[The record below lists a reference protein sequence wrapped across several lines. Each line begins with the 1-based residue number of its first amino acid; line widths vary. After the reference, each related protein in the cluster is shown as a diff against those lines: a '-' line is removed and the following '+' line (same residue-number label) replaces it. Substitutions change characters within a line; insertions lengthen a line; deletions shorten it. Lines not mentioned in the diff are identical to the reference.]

1 MKKITLS
8 ILTLLFVSVGFAQVT
23 FSTGAIPDN
32 DPIGA
37 DFTGTS
43 TLTGTV
49 ETITLDLDINHT
61 WNGDLIVT
69 LASPGG
75 ASSVIVVDRPGEPD
89 TSSFGCSDDGMR
101 ITLDDA
107 ATGDLEVCI
116 LSGDPYPA
124 VVGDYAPSNPLAG
137 FIGDDANGDWTISI
151 SDNAFGDEGELVA
164 ATLNLT
170 VLSTDENALNLFS
183 FSPNPVRDYLNLS
196 AASEISQVEVFN
208 IMGQRVLAVSP
219 NALNSDIN
227 MSALTSGVYFVK
239 VTVDDIT
246 DSIKIVKQ

>member
-69 LASPGG
+69 LTSPGG
-75 ASSVIVVDRPGEPD
+75 ASSVVVFDRPGVPD
-89 TSSFGCSDDGMR
+89 TTFGCSDDGMQ

-107 ATGDLEVCI
+107 AAGDLEVCEG
-116 LSGDPYPA
+116 SGNPYPA
-124 VVGDYAPSNPLAG
+124 LLGDFAPSNPLAG
-137 FIGDDANGDWTISI
+137 FIGDDANGDWTINI
-151 SDNAFGDEGELVA
+151 TDNAGGDTGDLVA

-170 VLSTDENALNLFS
+170 VLSTDDNALNLFS
-183 FSPNPVRDYLNLS
+183 FSPNPVRDFLNLS
-196 AASEISQVEVFN
+196 AASEISQVEVYN
-208 IMGQRVLAVSP
+208 IMGQRVMAVSP

-227 MSALTSGVYFVK
+227 MSSLTSGVYFVK